1 MVVPAAYRRQR
12 NVEVAKI
19 DVGEAAMKA
28 SMRIRLDRWRSRR
41 VVMTTLLAILVLVLV
56 GCSGDGDTET
66 GTDAPDQPS
75 DEQADRDPD
84 AEDDGVTEP
93 TSRELQVFF
102 TNIDRGAEGEVYP
115 VGRTTT
121 DDDLPT
127 AAVRELLAGP
137 TVEERDQGFSSWFS
151 PDTAGMLRSV
161 RVEDGVAYVD
171 VDDTM
176 RTTIPGASTSAGSLV
191 LLAELDATTRQFPEI
206 TDSRYSLDG
215 DVEAFYEW
223 LQLAP
228 PNGDAAPPTDGTAEP
243 EVESGTATVEVY
255 FTNPDRGEDTEVFAV
270 ERDVELPRVLS
281 GALQALLEGPTAAEQ
296 EQGYWSWFS
305 EDTAGMLT
313 SVRLDSG
320 VAEVSFDTALQ
331 TVIPNASTSAGST
344 ALLAALDA
352 TTLQFPTVDDVV
364 YSFDGDVDAFY
375 EWLQRSPPV

>member
-1 MVVPAAYRRQR
+1 MAT
-12 NVEVAKI
+12 
-19 DVGEAAMKA
+19 
-28 SMRIRLDRWRSRR
+28 
-41 VVMTTLLAILVLVLV
+41 TTLLATLVLVLV
-56 GCSGDGDTET
+56 GCSGDGDNEMD
-66 GTDAPDQPS
+66 TDTPDQPS
-75 DEQADRDPD
+75 DEQADADPD
-84 AEDDGVTEP
+84 AEDDGATEP

-102 TNIDRGAEGEVYP
+102 TNLERGAEGEVYP

-137 TVEERDQGFSSWFS
+137 TVEEREQGYSSWFS
-151 PDTAGMLRSV
+151 QETDGMLRSV
-161 RVEDGVAYVD
+161 RVEDGVAHVD
-171 VDDTM
+171 LDDALA
-176 RTTIPGASTSAGSLV
+176 TTIPGASTSAGSLV

-206 TDSRYSLDG
+206 TDSIYALDG

-223 LQLAP
+223 LQLVP
-228 PNGDAAPPTDGTAEP
+228 PDGAAAPPTDEASDP

-255 FTNPDRGEDTEVFAV
+255 FTNPDRGDDAEVFAV

-296 EQGYWSWFS
+296 EQGYRSWFS
-305 EDTAGMLT
+305 EETAGMLN
-313 SVRLDSG
+313 SVRLDAG
-320 VAEVSFDTALQ
+320 VAEVSFDPALQ

-375 EWLQRSPPV
+375 EWLQRGPPA